1 MNGMNY
7 SSSGGPQG
15 QYLHHN
21 NSMRFA
27 GVSSGGNLSKGGLFF
42 GSSVGGPPPSFPHHP
57 IPNCGGATGP
67 PFQLPVQQQQQQ
79 HQQQDPSLGGYN
91 MASKKRS
98 HRGSGGSRKAS
109 RRKMRVDLDRPKDDG
124 WA

>member
-42 GSSVGGPPPSFPHHP
+42 GSSVGGPPSFPHHP
-57 IPNCGGATGP
+57 IPNCGGATG
-67 PFQLPVQQQQQQ
+67 LPVQQQHQ
-79 HQQQDPSLGGYN
+79 QQQDPSLGGYN
-91 MASKKRS
+91 MASQKRS
-98 HRGSGGSRKAS
+98 HHGGGGGRKAS